1 MMRRIEVAGSIV
13 TTLITA
19 EESDGCV
26 GVVELQT
33 PPGPMPG
40 IMHWHTREAWTAHIL
55 AGRIHI
61 RLEDGE
67 RELEPGDVIHVP
79 PRRAFTWQNALDV
92 PSRILFVYTP
102 GGFERYFAEVH
113 DVFAR
118 NPERSVQELIPQILS
133 VSEKYGIERESK
145 EK

>member
-19 EESDGCV
+19 EESDGRV
-26 GVVELQT
+26 GVIELET
-33 PPGPMPG
+33 PPGPAPG
-40 IMHWHTREAWTAHIL
+40 AMHCHTREAWTAHIL

-61 RLEDGE
+61 RFADEEKDLDAGA
-67 RELEPGDVIHVP
+67 VIHVP
-79 PRRAFTWQNALDV
+79 PRRAFTWQNALGV

-102 GGFERYFAEVH
+102 GGFERYFADVG

-118 NPERSVQELIPQILS
+118 NSGKALTELIPEILA
-133 VSEKYGIERESK
+133 VSEKYGIER
-145 EK
+145 